1 MTRLTIIVI
10 IGAIGVLILAG
21 IGVGMMWAQLGVTMS
36 MHGWIAYGLG
46 ALASI
51 ALSVGLF
58 WLTFHSARSGHD
70 DIERPEDLDG

>member
-1 MTRLTIIVI
+1 MTRLSLIAIIT
-10 IGAIGVLILAG
+10 ALGVLVLAG
-21 IGVGMMWAQLGVTMS
+21 AGVYMMWAQLGVTMS
-36 MHGWIAYGLG
+36 VHGWIAYGLG

-70 DIERPEDLDG
+70 DMERPEEHDG

>member
-1 MTRLTIIVI
+1 MTRTTLFAIV
-10 IGAIGVLILAG
+10 AALCVLVLAG
-21 IGVGMMWAQLGVTMS
+21 AGVFMMWSQLGVTMS

-58 WLTFHSARSGHD
+58 WLTFHSARSGQD
-70 DIERPEDLDG
+70 DIERPEDLDS

>member
-1 MTRLTIIVI
+1 MTRTTLFAIIV
-10 IGAIGVLILAG
+10 AFSVLVLAG
-21 IGVGMMWAQLGVTMS
+21 AGVFMMWSQLGVTMS

-58 WLTFHSARSGHD
+58 WLTFHSARSGQD
-70 DIERPEDLDG
+70 DIERPEDLDS

>member
-1 MTRLTIIVI
+1 MTRTTLFAIIV
-10 IGAIGVLILAG
+10 ALSVLVLAG
-21 IGVGMMWAQLGVTMS
+21 AGVFMMWSQLGVTMS

-58 WLTFHSARSGHD
+58 WLTFHSARSGQD
-70 DIERPEDLDG
+70 DIERPEDLDS

>member
-1 MTRLTIIVI
+1 MTRLTIIFI

-36 MHGWIAYGLG
+36 MHGWIAYGIG

-70 DIERPEDLDG
+70 DLAHPEDYDG

>member
-1 MTRLTIIVI
+1 MNRTAILTTVAALAALVLV
-10 IGAIGVLILAG
+10 GAGVYL
-21 IGVGMMWAQLGVTMS
+21 MWTDLGVSMS

-58 WLTFHSARSGHD
+58 WLLFHSARSGHD
-70 DIERPEDLDG
+70 DIDRPEDHQG

>member
-1 MTRLTIIVI
+1 MSRTALFTLVSSL
-10 IGAIGVLILAG
+10 AVLVLAG
-21 IGVGMMWAQLGVTMS
+21 AGVYMMWSDLGVTMS

-58 WLTFHSARSGHD
+58 WLLFHSARSGQD
-70 DIERPEDLDG
+70 DIDRPEEHRD

>member
-1 MTRLTIIVI
+1 MTRLTILFI

-36 MHGWIAYGLG
+36 MHGWIAYGIG

-70 DIERPEDLDG
+70 DLAHPEDYDG

>member
-1 MTRLTIIVI
+1 MTRTTIATIA
-10 IGAIGVLILAG
+10 GAIIALLVAGWGVAA
-21 IGVGMMWAQLGVTMS
+21 MWRDMGVTLS
-36 MHGWIAYGLG
+36 LHGWIAYGIG

-70 DIERPEDLDG
+70 DLAHPEDYDG